1 MINRELYI
9 LLKYESWNDFQCLLC
24 YTPLRHKQR
33 ERSSKE
39 FESEDCLVFILP
51 IFIGFFNDIEAGQEF
66 GQMGQLRD
74 SLDQLRRS
82 DQNNADMLGGN

>member
-1 MINRELYI
+1 MSTLLYSF
-9 LLKYESWNDFQCLLC
+9 KA
-24 YTPLRHKQR
+24 QR

-66 GQMGQLRD
+66 GQIGQLRD

>member
-1 MINRELYI
+1 MSTLLYSF
-9 LLKYESWNDFQCLLC
+9 KA
-24 YTPLRHKQR
+24 QR

-66 GQMGQLRD
+66 GQLRD